1 MGTPASIRV
10 DNDLA
15 ASQTSITLN
24 QANKDISNH
33 ETSSMIAPSHLWATN
48 DEAARGVHVVDSV
61 VVKVL
66 RGDDCLYT
74 YMRPCMS

>member
-1 MGTPASIRV
+1 MGTPASVCV

-24 QANKDISNH
+24 QAKEEISNH
-33 ETSSMIAPSHLWATN
+33 ETSSMIALSHLWATN
-48 DEAARGVHVVDSV
+48 DEAARGVHVVDGV

-66 RGDDCLYT
+66 GGNDCLHT
-74 YMRPCMS
+74 SCANT

>member
-1 MGTPASIRV
+1 MGTPATVCV

-24 QANKDISNH
+24 QVNEISDH
-33 ETSSMIAPSHLWATN
+33 GMMGMIAPSHLWATN
-48 DEAARGVHVVDSV
+48 DEAARGVHVVDGV

-66 RGDDCLYT
+66 GRDDCLHT
-74 YMRPCMS
+74 YMRQHIS